1 MLKSYKT
8 LATLLVLL
16 TVFGLDA
23 QTFPVNWSSLRNV
36 EVVNG
41 ILQRESNAEKKGVAT
56 SQQLLFGRGQT
67 NTFAGYF
74 EFSVTSTSELK
85 KIGFV
90 ALDDPTEQV
99 GGITYGFTFLAN
111 GKVKATGINGGTAK
125 LSYTAGDVFRIERVG
140 GRVLRYF
147 INGAEVYVEPGDVFQ
162 SYQIRAVLKSN
173 NASFS
178 NVVCSYQTTPFCVV
192 PEIDNVNKT
201 IRLAIS
207 GAYPPYTYTWD
218 HGPVLVRGTH
228 QDPTNEPIYQVL
240 TDGNYWV
247 TIKDA
252 TGNEFRKRYS
262 VGADIN
268 WSSLYQTSSSGD
280 LLTYTGSSKW
290 GSAVHFSSFNQNSNG
305 WVEYIID
312 HNEGKRA
319 FGFVESSQ
327 IVRKTR
333 HIKAGFLVNNAAIQV
348 IYNGNVVFT
357 GDYENKDV
365 LTLHY
370 FQGTVVWM
378 KNGVEF
384 YSSQYTGTGDFTIAG
399 MLRGN
404 AIEKHLN
411 YSFNPDSYITKTWTE
426 ANDQGSIEVNITSLN
441 ISGPYHY
448 IVSKEH
454 IPELFELYTF
464 ITDSI
469 GVEIDSVQF
478 FTGSEV
484 NTSFTFDNLEAGTY
498 NVAVFDSHGNRIF
511 GQEVDLY
518 GELGIEAGNGLL
530 VAGNTVQSS
539 QENGAGSL
547 ELYLTQGENLGMEI
561 EVGRNGGN
569 IQQFIGLA
577 DEQTTVNGFQDL
589 EYGFYLD
596 GKKLYTVE
604 SGVLSSSFEIIRQN
618 KTLEISI
625 QDGELILKAN
635 MEDLVTVQLPALY
648 TYKLGVGM
656 DPGAILKLNYSGK
669 PPKKS
674 KYRFNSSVLQYLNC
688 EETNPGQ
695 FSFSIN
701 LLANLNGS
709 QIQYSVLNSTTNEI
723 AVPTSIASDNFLI
736 QVNSLFSGAPL
747 SAGIYTVQFIVGGQ
761 TYTES
766 ICFGYEVDWTQI
778 DQDYIESPNTYSAL
792 VSGHDELTFL
802 QARSNNIMRHDDE
815 GWIEFTSVTNASSAF
830 NYFRPTT
837 NNLNDAPQL
846 GQTATGEDLLL
857 FYRGLNSNQI
867 YMLPFSE
874 TQGNVGFE
882 QIPLNARVKL
892 VYTVSGGTSGNGQ
905 IEVFV
910 NGTSVEIMDRGNSS
924 VIARCNSIMNT
935 DGFRNIITS
944 FPCAIPSDIY
954 AHLKYKMDGF
964 YHTMKKGEIKFVFDQ
979 EYDDAPLKFNIY
991 DQEDNL
997 VKTQADFP
1005 PLLTTYGD
1013 NYLLLDVSENGEC
1026 IGRGFFYVEVI
1037 NSKKEKS
1044 YLRLFND
1051 YTTSGCTDYI
1061 TN

>member
-1 MLKSYKT
+1 MLKSNKM
-8 LATLLVLL
+8 LVTLLVLL

-41 ILQRESNAEKKGVAT
+41 ILQKESNAEKRGAAT
-56 SQQLLFGRGQT
+56 SEQLLFGRGQT

-74 EFSVTSTSELK
+74 EFTVTSINELK

-90 ALDDPTEQV
+90 ALDDPTEKV

-125 LSYTAGDVFRIERVG
+125 LSYTIGDVFRIERVG
-140 GRVLRYF
+140 GRVLRFY

-162 SYQIRAVLKSN
+162 SYQIRAVLKSQ
-173 NASFS
+173 NATFE
-178 NVVCSYQTTPFCVV
+178 NVICSYETTPFCVV

-228 QDPTNEPIYQVL
+228 QDPTNEPVYQVL

-262 VGADIN
+262 VGTDIS

-280 LLTYTGSSKW
+280 LLTYTGASKW
-290 GSAVHFSSFNQNSNG
+290 GSAVHFSSFNQNSIG
-305 WVEYIID
+305 WTEYVID
-312 HNEGKRA
+312 HNGGRRA
-319 FGFVESSQ
+319 FGFVDASQ
-327 IVRKTR
+327 TVRKTR
-333 HIKAGFLVNNAAIQV
+333 HLKAGFLITNVAVQV
-348 IYNGNVVFT
+348 IYGGNVVFT

-384 YSSQYTGTGDFTIAG
+384 YSAPYIGTGDFTIAG

-411 YSFNPDSYITKTWTE
+411 YSFNPDNYITKTWDDV
-426 ANDQGSIEVNITSLN
+426 NDQGSIEVNISSLN
-441 ISGPYHY
+441 IPGPYHY

-478 FTGSEV
+478 FTGSEA
-484 NTSFTFDNLEAGTY
+484 NTSFTFGNLDAGTY
-498 NVAVFDSHGNRIF
+498 NVAVFDSQGNRIF

-518 GELGIEAGNGLL
+518 GELSIEAGNGLL

-539 QENGAGSL
+539 QDNGAGSL

-561 EVGRNGGN
+561 KVGRNGGN

-577 DEQTTVNGFQDL
+577 DEQTTVNGYQDL

-635 MEDLVTVQLPALY
+635 MEDLVTVQLPAQY
-648 TYKLGVGM
+648 VYKVGAGM

-674 KYRFNSSVLQYLNC
+674 KYRFYPNIISHLNC
-688 EETNPGQ
+688 DDQLGV
-695 FSFSIN
+695 FSFSIDA
-701 LLANLNGS
+701 LANLDGSSMPYSIVNAETGQVVTANGTVNDEQS
-709 QIQYSVLNSTTNEI
+709 IPPVNQYANG
-723 AVPTSIASDNFLI
+723 DNLT
-736 QVNSLFSGAPL
+736 V
-747 SAGIYTVQFIVGGQ
+747 GIYTIDFTLAGQ
-761 TYTES
+761 VYS
-766 ICFGYEVDWTQI
+766 KQICLGYEADWDDQLTVDYVET
-778 DQDYIESPNTYSAL
+778 PNSYSL
-792 VSGHDELTFL
+792 ERNVPYSGVFSFAQT
-802 QARSNNIMRHDDE
+802 RNILLASSD
-815 GWIEFTSVTNASSAF
+815 GWIEFTPIKGNGLSGNLIRLSVQNLTSTIPGANEDYIYFFGLF
-830 NYFRPTT
+830 NSIFMYSQFNGTT
-837 NNLNDAPQL
+837 DVDIIQDGDRIKIVQTGNLIEVKVNGSVAVSQTVTSQTRVVRAQSLEENDAFKDVVMSFACGL
-846 GQTATGEDLLL
+846 KQTLDQVSHAELKKRLDGGRTLAIDGGLKFTFDGEYEVSDNTV
-857 FYRGLNSNQI
+857 LNYSI
-867 YMLPFSE
+867 YNKNRSIVGGYDD
-874 TQGNVGFE
+874 QGN
-882 QIPLNARVKL
+882 L
-892 VYTVSGGTSGNGQ
+892 VSG
-905 IEVFV
+905 
-910 NGTSVEIMDRGNSS
+910 
-924 VIARCNSIMNT
+924 SIDLN
-935 DGFRNIITS
+935 
-944 FPCAIPSDIY
+944 Y
-954 AHLKYKMDGF
+954 
-964 YHTMKKGEIKFVFDQ
+964 EFD
-979 EYDDAPLKFNIY
+979 
-991 DQEDNL
+991 DNR
-997 VKTQADFP
+997 
-1005 PLLTTYGD
+1005 Y
-1013 NYLLLDVSENGEC
+1013 LLDVSGMNLIQDE
-1026 IGRGFFYVEVI
+1026 FYILNVVD
-1037 NSKKEKS
+1037 SKGNKQ
-1044 YLRLFND
+1044 YLKFIFK
-1051 YTTSGCTDYI
+1051 Y
-1061 TN
+1061 